1 MVGVDGDPNSLISLQ
16 SQINSFVVW
25 VAAMYSALAV
35 DRVTNSWLHEAQ
47 ETAALC
53 NSHYNRMPDLGNW

>member
-16 SQINSFVVW
+16 SQMHSFVVW

-35 DRVTNSWLHEAQ
+35 DRVTSSWLHEAQ
-47 ETAALC
+47 ETAAPC
-53 NSHYNRMPDLGNW
+53 NGHYNRMPDLGNW